1 MYKWYIF
8 TIMKNYSFVPFYK
21 TVLTDGFWKDRQ
33 KLNAD
38 VSIPNVYKRF
48 KETDRIDCLY
58 PWWKRPLSHSDL
70 FYDSDTAKWLEAAA
84 YVLHANRADYP
95 ELEKSCDEV
104 IELLKKRQQSNGYL
118 NSYFQRRPF
127 LPKFHSRP
135 DHELYCAGHIME
147 AAVAYFQA
155 TGKDALLS
163 VAEKYADHI
172 RDRFMIKQ
180 NTAFSTPG
188 HEEIELALF
197 RMYEATGKEK
207 YKELAEF
214 FLNKRGTVKEKTYRT
229 FYDAYDQHEIPVR
242 ELSSAEGHAV
252 RAMYLYCGMADMAR
266 ISGDDGMLSA
276 CKRLFDDACKKMYV
290 TGGIG
295 SDYNGECFTIPY
307 DLPNRT
313 AYSESCAAISFMMFC
328 RRMLL
333 LEKDGRYADVIER
346 IMYNNFLSGVSLNGK
361 AFFYE
366 NPLEI
371 CRTDLTRSRTVIKRP
386 RLPQWQRQEVF
397 KCSCC
402 PPNINRTVASIGDYI
417 FTENETETVLHQYVA
432 CESDSLR
439 VETNYPID
447 GKIIVRGQGY
457 GKNLFSVRVPA
468 WCKDATLSLNGKK
481 VAVFPEKGYVTLKV
495 DPDFTLELTL
505 DMNPFFIKTHPLCRE
520 NRNKVALQR
529 GPVVYC
535 LEEKDN
541 GDIVPLAVV
550 GSGPFTE
557 TENNL
562 TPLPFI
568 DVQGKE
574 LSAGATYYEGECD
587 AKERTLRF
595 IPYYAFGNR
604 GESDMKVW
612 VPLA

>member
-1 MYKWYIF
+1 
-8 TIMKNYSFVPFYK
+8 MKSYSSVPFYK
-21 TVLTDGFWKDRQ
+21 TMLTDGFWKDRQ

-48 KETDRIDCLY
+48 KETNRIDCLY
-58 PWWKRPLSHSDL
+58 PKWKRPFSRSDR

-84 YVLHANRADYP
+84 YVLHTNRADYP
-95 ELEKSCDEV
+95 ELEKLCDKV
-104 IELLKKRQQSNGYL
+104 IALFKKRQQMNGYL
-118 NSYFQRRPF
+118 NSFFQRRPF
-127 LPKFHSRP
+127 LPKFCFRT

-147 AAVAYFQA
+147 AAVAYYQA
-155 TGKDALLS
+155 TGKDVLLKVS
-163 VAEKYADHI
+163 EKYADHI
-172 RDRFMIKQ
+172 RKRFMIKK

-188 HEEIELALF
+188 HEEIELALY
-197 RMYEATGKEK
+197 RMYEVTGKEK
-207 YKELAEF
+207 YKEMAEF
-214 FLNKRGTVKEKTYRT
+214 FLNTRGTVKERTYRM
-229 FYDAYDQHEIPVR
+229 FNDAYDQHEIPVR

-266 ISGDDGMLSA
+266 VNGDEEMLSA
-276 CKRLFDDACKKMYV
+276 CKRLFEDACKKMYV

-295 SDYNGECFTIPY
+295 SDHNGECFTIPY
-307 DLPNRT
+307 DLPNET
-313 AYSESCAAISFMMFC
+313 AYAESCAAISFMMFC

-333 LEKDGRYADVIER
+333 IEKDGRYADVIER
-346 IMYNNFLSGVSLNGK
+346 IMYNNFLSCVSLDGK

-371 CRTDLTRSRTVIKRP
+371 CRADLTRSRTVKRRP

-397 KCSCC
+397 SCSCC
-402 PPNINRTVASIGDYI
+402 PPNINRTVASVGDYI

-432 CESDSLR
+432 CESGAIS
-439 VETNYPID
+439 VETNYPVS
-447 GKIIVRGQGY
+447 GKIVVRGKSY
-457 GKNLFSVRVPA
+457 GKEFFSVRIPA
-468 WCKDATLSLNGKK
+468 RCKNASLSLNGNPVD
-481 VAVFPEKGYVTLKV
+481 VAPEKRYVTLKV
-495 DPDFTLELTL
+495 DSDFTLELTL
-505 DMNPFFIKTHPLCRE
+505 DTEPFFVKTHPLCRE

-541 GDIVPLAVV
+541 GDLAPLAAVC
-550 GSGPFTE
+550 SGPFTE
-557 TENNL
+557 IKNDL

-574 LSAGATYYEGECD
+574 LTADATYYEGEYA
-587 AKERTLRF
+587 AKDRTLRF